1 MLKRLKQRIETIGLS
16 FKSQLII
23 FIVLNISLIAFAV
36 LFFIFIK
43 NVVVIAFF
51 LVMIVGLDYVYL
63 TRYKSIEKANEE
75 ALLREWIGL
84 VALFKVYLKNN
95 YNIYSSL
102 KEIATF
108 ASSKLLDRLEKLI
121 DKIDNDKS
129 VVPFIEFSREFKSL
143 QIEQLMISLYQMID
157 EGNDSTR
164 LQQFEMQLNKLRD
177 EMYQDE
183 ISLKEKSLNSTT
195 IFPLSGS
202 GLIIVMIT
210 FGVISVIGDMINGF

>member
-1 MLKRLKQRIETIGLS
+1 MLKKLKNRIEAIGLS

-23 FIVLNISLIAFAV
+23 FIILNVFIIAFGV
-36 LFFIFIK
+36 LFYLFIR

-63 TRYKSIEKANEE
+63 TRYKAIEKDNEE

-84 VALFKVYLKNN
+84 VSFFKVYLKNN

-102 KEIATF
+102 KEISTF
-108 ASSKLLDRLEKLI
+108 ASSKLLDRLERLI
-121 DKIDNDKS
+121 DRIDNDKS

-157 EGNDSTR
+157 EGNDSIR
-164 LQQFEMQLNKLRD
+164 LQQFEIQLNKLRD
-177 EMYQDE
+177 ETYQDE
-183 ISLKEKSLNSTT
+183 LSLKERSLNSMT
-195 IFPLSGS
+195 IFPLIGS
-202 GLIIVMIT
+202 GMIIVMIT
-210 FGVISVIGDMINGF
+210 FGVISVIGDMVNGF